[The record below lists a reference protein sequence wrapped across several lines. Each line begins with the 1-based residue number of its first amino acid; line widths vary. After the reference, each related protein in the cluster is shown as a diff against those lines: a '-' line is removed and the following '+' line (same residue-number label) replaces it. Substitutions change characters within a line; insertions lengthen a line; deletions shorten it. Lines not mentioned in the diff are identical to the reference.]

1 MRYLYVLFLIVFQS
15 FTAQNRVE
23 GVFIDS
29 LPNVK
34 KVALYQFTNG
44 TPNYISNTTVSN
56 KKFEFSM
63 DTLTSG
69 YYRILYRN
77 SSLGY
82 VDFIYNKEDVLF
94 TVDSNLGQTSID
106 YLKSKENQ
114 LLAAY
119 HYYLSQLQGGL
130 DALQMSFFTNGEVN
144 ESLYKDLLV
153 KTEGA
158 QNYYENLAKND
169 YCISEIKASK
179 QYNSSTLITSIKSYR
194 ESVLKHFF
202 DAIDFNNHSLKNSQF
217 LIKKVSE
224 YVFSLHQS
232 ESKEI
237 ENELLTTAINRVD
250 RLIVNTKVKQVI
262 IEDLLLQLMTKE
274 NNKVIQTTLLIYKQ
288 LPLENQNIDFLKK
301 INQQTKTFIN
311 ALAPNIRISKDETLY
326 DLKESSA
333 YLILFWSSTCY
344 HCSLELPKIKDYLL
358 DKPNITVVAVAV
370 EEQESKSKWLTERKK
385 YAQWKHIYSDNK
397 WEGVPVAN
405 YNIHSTPSYFVLT
418 KEKKIIAKPN
428 NFVEIKALL

>member
-1 MRYLYVLFLIVFQS
+1 MKYLHVLFLIVFQS

-23 GVFIDS
+23 GAFIDS

-34 KVALYQFTNG
+34 KVALYQFANG
-44 TPNYISNTTVSN
+44 TLNYISYATVSN

-106 YLKSKENQ
+106 FLASRENQ

-130 DALQMSFFTNGEVN
+130 DAFQMSFLTNGDVD

-158 QNYYENLAKND
+158 QDYYENLAKDD

-179 QYNSSTLITSIKSYR
+179 QYNFSTLITSIKAYR

-202 DAIDFNNHSLKNSQF
+202 DAIDFNNYSLKNSEF

-237 ENELLTTAINRVD
+237 ENELLITAINRVS
-250 RLIVNTKVKQVI
+250 RLIENNKVKQVI
-262 IEDLLLQLMTKE
+262 IEDLLLQLMVKE
-274 NNKVIQTTLLIYKQ
+274 KSKVIQSTLLIYKE
-288 LPLENQNIDFLKK
+288 LPLENQNIDLLKK
-301 INQQTKTFIN
+301 INKQSKTFIN
-311 ALAPNIRISKDETLY
+311 TLAPNIQISKDETLH
-326 DLKESSA
+326 DLKESST

-370 EEQESKSKWLTERKK
+370 EEQESKFKWFMERKK
-385 YAQWKHIYSDNK
+385 YDQWKHVYSNNK
-397 WEGVPVAN
+397 WEGVPVVN
-405 YNIHSTPSYFVLT
+405 YNVHSTPSYFLLT

-428 NFVEIKALL
+428 NLVEIKALL